1 MIDFLDKKAELST
14 LSPNEK
20 DTLRCLK
27 HRISHLLREEE
38 IAWFEHSKTKKLL
51 ESDKNTKYF
60 HLIANGKQR
69 KKNVYSSW
77 KGVMQC

>member
-27 HRISHLLREEE
+27 DRISHLLREVCLTPKFGNF
-38 IAWFEHSKTKKLL
+38 IAYMEFT
-51 ESDKNTKYF
+51 
-60 HLIANGKQR
+60 NGSRQFGE
-69 KKNVYSSW
+69 YL
-77 KGVMQC
+77 